1 METVLIQLTSS
12 GTMKLLNELEELNL
26 LRVIKKET
34 KKDIPLSEKYAN
46 QLPVEIAEQLQ
57 NHIENSRSE
66 WDRNL

>member
-34 KKDIPLSEKYAN
+34 KKDILLSEKYAN